1 MTEQPLP
8 SVRMP
13 RPRIF
18 ATLLLL
24 IGIGLLVP
32 GLRLATL
39 GGSLYYAVAGLAILI
54 SAILLWRGDSRATA
68 LYAATFAATLLWSL
82 YESGLDS
89 WALLPRLAFLAV
101 IGLWFFTP
109 SLRRKLLPQVKRA
122 PLVILGVSIGAGA
135 ALIAVGLLST
145 GSDQPRL
152 TLDASHSDASGDWL
166 HYGNDQGGSRF
177 SPLTQITPDNVDSL
191 ELAWTYRTGTPGTSL
206 KTALEVTPL
215 KVGDSIYLCT
225 GVDDVVALDP
235 DTGKERWRFGTKLDS
250 KGLFS
255 SVCRGVA
262 YFHAPA
268 TPSTPPGFCEERIL
282 VATTDAR
289 MLAVNARTGVRC
301 PEFGRNGEV
310 DLTVGMGE
318 VTKGYYTVTSPPQIV
333 RGKAVIGGNVIDG
346 QEVGEPSGVVRA
358 FDAVTG
364 ELAWAWDLGRPGA
377 HTAPGP
383 GEQYTRGTPN
393 SWAPM
398 SADEALGLVYVP
410 TGNATPDYYAGYR
423 TAADDRYSSSVVAI
437 DAETGEP
444 RWSFQTTHHDIWDY
458 DVSSQPVLFDMPT
471 AGGVV
476 PALVQATKR
485 GELFVL
491 DRRSGKPLV
500 DVVERAVP
508 ASRIPEERAAPTQPF
523 SVGFPSFAGPPPTEA
538 RMWGIT
544 PFDQLWC
551 RIAFRKARFEGTMTP
566 LGIDQPAIVFPG
578 FLGGF
583 DWGSVAVDREHGLLI
598 ANANRVPNYDRLLTR
613 AEADRRGL
621 KALTPEHPDF
631 VGGAVAQA
639 GTPYGADIAPFLSPL
654 VVPCTQPP
662 YGMIG
667 AVDLRTHQLRWQK
680 PFGMATGS
688 GPLTIH
694 SHLPITM
701 GVPNIGGPVVTR
713 AGIFFVAASQDN
725 YFRAFDSGTGQELWR
740 YLLPAGGQATPMSY
754 WSNDSGRQF
763 VLIAAGGHGG
773 LLTPAGDYILAFALP
788 RPPALRPR

>member
-1 MTEQPLP
+1 MTDP
-8 SVRMP
+8 SSAATRIR

-18 ATLLLL
+18 AVVVLMVGIALL
-24 IGIGLLVP
+24 IP
-32 GLRLATL
+32 GVRLAAL
-39 GGSLYYAVAGLAILI
+39 GGSPYYVAAGLAL
-54 SAILLWRGDSRATA
+54 ALAGTLLWRGDSRAVA
-68 LYAATFAATLLWSL
+68 VYAATFTATLLWSL
-82 YESGLDS
+82 YESGRDA
-89 WALLPRLAFLAV
+89 WALMPRLAFLAV
-101 IGLWFFTP
+101 LGLWFFTP
-109 SLRRKLLPQVKRA
+109 GLSRKLVPQVNRA
-122 PLVILGVSIGAGA
+122 ALGLLGASIGIAVILIG
-135 ALIAVGLLST
+135 VGLLPSF
-145 GSDQPRL
+145 GELPRL
-152 TLDASHSDASGDWL
+152 TSNAPQSAASGDWL
-166 HYGNDQGGSRF
+166 HYGNDEGGSRF
-177 SPLTQITPDNVDSL
+177 SPLTQITPDNVHSL
-191 ELAWTYRTGTPGTSL
+191 EIAWTYRTGTPNTSV

-215 KVGDSIYLCT
+215 KIGDSIYLCT
-225 GVDDVVALDP
+225 GMDDVVALDAE
-235 DTGKERWRFGTKLDS
+235 TGQPRWRFATKLNGD
-250 KGLFS
+250 GLFS

-262 YFHAPA
+262 YYRAVA
-268 TPSTPPGFCEERIL
+268 TPGAVGFCAERIL

-289 MLAVNARTGVRC
+289 MIAVNARSGERC
-301 PEFGRNGEV
+301 PEFGRDGEI

-318 VTKGYYTVTSPPQIV
+318 VTKGYYTVTSAPQIV

-346 QEVGEPSGVVRA
+346 QKTDEPSGVIRA

-364 ELAWAWDLGRPGA
+364 ELAWAWDMGHAGV

-398 SADEALGLVYVP
+398 SADESLGLVYVP
-410 TGNATPDYYAGYR
+410 TGNSTPDYYAGYR
-423 TAADDRYSSSVVAI
+423 TPTDDLYSSSVVAL
-437 DAETGEP
+437 DAESGEV

-471 AGGVV
+471 PAGAV

-485 GELFVL
+485 GEIFVL

-500 DVVERAVP
+500 EVVERPVP
-508 ASRIPEERAAPTQPF
+508 ASRIPEERASATQPF

-538 RMWGIT
+538 RMWGLT

-566 LGIDQPAIVFPG
+566 LGIDQPSIAFPG

-583 DWGSVAVDREHGLLI
+583 DWGSVAVDQERGLLI

-621 KALTPEHPDF
+621 KPFTPKHPDY

-667 AVDLRTHQLRWQK
+667 AVDIATRKLRWEK
-680 PFGMATGS
+680 PFGTAAGS

-701 GVPNIGGPVVTR
+701 GVPNLGGAAVTR
-713 AGIFFVAASQDN
+713 AGLFFIAASQDN
-725 YFRAFDSGTGQELWR
+725 YLRAFDSSTGRELWR
-740 YLLPAGGQATPMSY
+740 FLLPAGGQATPMTY
-754 WSNDSGRQF
+754 WSNNSGRQF

-773 LLTPAGDYILAFALP
+773 LLTPSGDYIIAFALP
-788 RPPALRPR
+788 KTPVRSISP